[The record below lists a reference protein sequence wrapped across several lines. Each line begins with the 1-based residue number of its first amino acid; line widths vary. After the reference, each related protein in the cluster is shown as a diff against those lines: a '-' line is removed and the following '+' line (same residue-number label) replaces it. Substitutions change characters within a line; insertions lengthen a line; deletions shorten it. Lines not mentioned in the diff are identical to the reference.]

1 MYGHRIGFGGV
12 GFRKPTSRD
21 GGKMADWLIAISH
34 PSKEQYAAQ
43 QLEQQGCETY
53 VPLCWRDKPHKG
65 RIVSP
70 RQSPQLVAL
79 LNLYF
84 LFKPNGL
91 PVRTALNTRGIRGLV
106 KQAGG
111 EPATVRQR
119 DYERWYEMTSMVAD
133 FRQSAA
139 QYVIGQQLKIEEGPF
154 AGTIGRLLEI
164 SGSKYKLGLAES
176 GNSLTLTVSKGMVR
190 SATGA

>member
-1 MYGHRIGFGGV
+1 MTH
-12 GFRKPTSRD
+12 
-21 GGKMADWLIAISH
+21 WLIAISH

-53 VPLCWRDKPHKG
+53 VPLCWRDKPKRPRSGKDVSHTNTPQ
-65 RIVSP
+65 IVPLIS
-70 RQSPQLVAL
+70 A
-79 LNLYF
+79 YF
-84 LFKPNGL
+84 LFRSMGL
-91 PVRTALNTRGIRGLV
+91 PVRTVLNTRGIRGIV

-111 EPATVRQR
+111 EPATVRQK